1 MQYQRPPTSSQFSQF
16 RGIRNGFLAGLV
28 VGMLIGWFF
37 HGFIGLMVRFGFLL
51 LFLVPL
57 AVVVWFFFLRRGVR
71 TGTPHEETEGRGMQV
86 FTWNSREG
94 SRRYAADPRR
104 TPREAERDS
113 SSRRDRDDEAII
125 DLEFRELR
133 REVNRDE

>member
-1 MQYQRPPTSSQFSQF
+1 MQYQRPPTSSRFSQF

-28 VGMLIGWFF
+28 VGMLLGWFF
-37 HGFIGLMVRFGFLL
+37 HGFIGLLVRFGFLL

-57 AVVVWFFFLRRGVR
+57 AVVVWFFFLRSGVR
-71 TGTPHEETEGRGMQV
+71 TSTPAEGTEGSGMQV

-94 SRRYAADPRR
+94 SRQHTGDPRR
-104 TPREAERDS
+104 KPPDAERAQPA
-113 SSRRDRDDEAII
+113 RRDRDAEAII

-133 REVNRDE
+133 REVDRDE